1 MTFSRPGTYVHLMV
15 ERTQAAAPKAE
26 PPLSGFFTAGDIELD
41 WRKRQVRVGKKS
53 VHLTPK
59 EAELFWHL
67 LSKRG
72 RVVSHRE
79 LLRAVWGDARVD
91 RLNYLH
97 VFITNLRKKIESNPA
112 HPRHIL
118 TVPWVGYSFSAPD
131 ELEDGL

>member
-1 MTFSRPGTYVHLMV
+1 MI
-15 ERTQAAAPKAE
+15 ERTRAAALKPE
-26 PPLSGFFTAGDIELD
+26 PPLSGVLTADDIELD
-41 WRKRQVRVGKKS
+41 FKRRRVRIGRKL

-67 LSKRG
+67 VSKRG

-79 LLRAVWGDARVD
+79 LHAAIWGDACIS

-112 HPRHIL
+112 HPKQIL
-118 TVPWVGYSFSAPD
+118 TVPWVGYSFSIPD
-131 ELEDGL
+131 EMDET